1 MNKKIIQSCS
11 YCRAFKKSKV
21 VYLNHWQYGII
32 QLGMNKN
39 SKQKAKIIL
48 LKYKINKV
56 WYDVYIKNTFLHH
69 FIGSTPF
76 VVGN

>member
-1 MNKKIIQSCS
+1 MNKKIIQFCS

-56 WYDVYIKNTFLHH
+56 
-69 FIGSTPF
+69 
-76 VVGN
+76 